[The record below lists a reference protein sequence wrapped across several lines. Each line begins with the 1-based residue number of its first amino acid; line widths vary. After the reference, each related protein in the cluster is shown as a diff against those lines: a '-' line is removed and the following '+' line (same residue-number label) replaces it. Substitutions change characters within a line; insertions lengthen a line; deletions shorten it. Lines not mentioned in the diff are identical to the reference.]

1 MNSKIKKYIITLLIA
16 SFATFSLL
24 LALGLFKN
32 ALGTSELMG
41 VFSDAF
47 FVTGIV
53 LISVF
58 MLTFVATRGTFDGIS
73 YVGKM
78 ALRGFVPGMRN
89 GEYERFADY
98 KVKKMKNRTEAK
110 EYLFLL
116 VVGLGFALVGVLFTV
131 LFYAV

>member
-32 ALGTSELMG
+32 AHATSELMG
-41 VFSDAF
+41 IFSDAF
-47 FVTGIV
+47 FVTGVV

-58 MLTFVATRGTFDGIS
+58 VLAFVATRGTFDGIS

-89 GEYERFADY
+89 TEYERFGDY
-98 KVKKMKNRTEAK
+98 KVKKMENRADVRS
-110 EYLFLL
+110 YMFLL
-116 VVGLGFALVGVLFTV
+116 FIGLGFTLVGVLFTV
-131 LFYAV
+131 LFFVV